1 MYYYSTANKS
11 HKANFKEATI
21 AGQAPDKGLYFPV
34 EIPKWNETFIK
45 NIRQLSKAEI
55 GYEILAPY
63 VGESIEKYD
72 LLKKRAPKSLKARVG
87 P

>member
-34 EIPKWNETFIK
+34 EIPRWNETFI
-45 NIRQLSKAEI
+45 N
-55 GYEILAPY
+55 
-63 VGESIEKYD
+63 KYS
-72 LLKKRAPKSLKARVG
+72 PTIKSRNWL
-87 P
+87 